1 MTPYTL
7 MSKDFGIHSQ
17 NFILTANSKY
27 LSSWF
32 LPCLSLN
39 LLNWELTKFIKRK
52 YIVTF
57 THLPMAHL
65 GMILCLGRESSSLWL
80 ESACWAQRNPLLLD
94 FVVEHR
100 NLKICY
106 FILSLNLT
114 DHLTILCSNWATLY
128 RNIFF
133 SAINY
138 SFAFIF
144 WSKNVFDDFILKF
157 GQNALN
163 LRFHRN
169 LMWLLQ

>member
-1 MTPYTL
+1 MPSLGYSKHYDTL
-7 MSKDFGIHSQ
+7 HSDRLFYFMSKDLGNHGQI
-17 NFILTANSKY
+17 FILTANTKY
-27 LSSWF
+27 FSSWF

-39 LLNWELTKFIKRK
+39 LLNWESTKVIKRK

-106 FILSLNLT
+106 FIPSLNVT
-114 DHLTILCSNWATLY
+114 DHLTLLCSN
-128 RNIFF
+128 
-133 SAINY
+133 
-138 SFAFIF
+138 
-144 WSKNVFDDFILKF
+144 
-157 GQNALN
+157 
-163 LRFHRN
+163 
-169 LMWLLQ
+169 